1 MTFLPVRT
9 RSAAGLVALV
19 GLAGLA
25 IRFTASLDITGSA
38 GAALWSMLRFF
49 TIIGNALAVVV
60 MAGIALG
67 ARPLFRPRI
76 VGCVTLVMLLIGI
89 VYALLL
95 RDLVELG
102 SGAHVANVILHY
114 VMPPLTLGFWLLLA
128 PKGGLS
134 WVDPVRWAMLPL
146 AYLPYALA
154 RAAEDGR
161 YAYPFID
168 VDRLGWAQVLTN
180 AASIAMGF
188 LLAGWALVWLDRRLG
203 GPAASALGARKP
215 ARKGRLS

>member
-1 MTFLPVRT
+1 MTALPIRT

-25 IRFTASLDITGSA
+25 IRFGVSLDITGSA
-38 GAALWSMLRFF
+38 GGALWSMLRFF
-49 TIIGNALAVVV
+49 TIIGNLFTVVV

-67 ARPLFRPRI
+67 ARALFRPRI
-76 VGCVTLVMLLIGI
+76 IGCVTLIMLLIGI

-95 RDLVELG
+95 RGMVELG
-102 SGAHVANVILHY
+102 SGAYVANVILHY
-114 VMPPLTLGFWLLLA
+114 VMPPLMLAFWLLVA
-128 PKGGLS
+128 PRGGLS

-154 RAAEDGR
+154 RAAQDGR

-168 VDRLGWAQVLTN
+168 VDQLGWAQVLAN
-180 AASIAMGF
+180 AAAIAVGF
-188 LLAGWALVWLDRRLG
+188 LLAGFALVGVDRRMR
-203 GPAASALGARKP
+203 PR
-215 ARKGRLS
+215 

>member
-1 MTFLPVRT
+1 MTTTLSPST
-9 RSAAGLVALV
+9 RAAAGLVALV

-25 IRFTASLDITGSA
+25 IQFSASRDFAGSA

-49 TIIGNALAVVV
+49 TIIANALTVLVIG
-60 MAGIALG
+60 GIALG
-67 ARPLFRPRI
+67 GRAAFRPRV
-76 VGCVTLVMLLIGI
+76 VGCITLAMVLVGV

-95 RDLVELG
+95 RGIVQPGG
-102 SGAHVANVILHY
+102 SHAANILLHY
-114 VMPPLTLGFWLLLA
+114 VMPPLTLAFWLLFA

-134 WVDPVRWAMLPL
+134 WGDPVRWALLPL

-168 VDRLGWAQVLTN
+168 VDRLGWAQVLVN
-180 AASIAMGF
+180 ALGIAAGF
-188 LLAGWALVWLDRRLG
+188 LLAGFVLVWLDRRM
-203 GPAASALGARKP
+203 
-215 ARKGRLS
+215 GRG

>member
-1 MTFLPVRT
+1 MTSLSTRT

-25 IRFTASLDITGSA
+25 IRFSVSFDGTGSA
-38 GAALWSMLRFF
+38 GEALWSMLRFF

-60 MAGIALG
+60 MAGVALG

-76 VGCVTLVMLLIGI
+76 IGCVTLVMLLIGI

-95 RDLVELG
+95 RDTVEPG
-102 SGAHVANVILHY
+102 SGAYAATVILHY
-114 VMPPLTLGFWLLLA
+114 VMPPLTLAFWLLIA

-154 RAAEDGR
+154 RAAQDGR
-161 YAYPFID
+161 HAYPFIN
-168 VDRLGWAQVLTN
+168 VDQLGWAQVLSN
-180 AASIAMGF
+180 AAAIAVGF
-188 LLAGWALVWLDRRLG
+188 LLAGFALVWLDRLMER
-203 GPAASALGARKP
+203 R
-215 ARKGRLS
+215 